1 MDFKEAFILNIQGGN
16 GDKEELKENWKEEKE
31 NQENIIVE
39 NNNNTDKNKETTQSL
54 WRRL

>member
-1 MDFKEAFILNIQGGN
+1 MDFKEAVILNIQGGN